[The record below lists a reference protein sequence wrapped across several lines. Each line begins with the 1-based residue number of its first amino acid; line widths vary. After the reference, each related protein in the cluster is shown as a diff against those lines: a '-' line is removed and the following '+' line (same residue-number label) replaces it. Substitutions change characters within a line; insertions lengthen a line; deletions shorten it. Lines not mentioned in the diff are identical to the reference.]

1 MFTIIN
7 GRKITARR
15 FFLEALTNAHEE
27 LAALGI
33 GFGDKLGFVLSDET
47 SGSWRSEA
55 YQRQLLEKGSSKT
68 MYSNHRRGTAV
79 DCAADWPYI
88 KRIRPTMNKY
98 GLVND
103 LAYITAVDPL
113 TGKTKTGRPIET
125 DDDKFPGS
133 VPWDG
138 GHFNWKSNTEAQKYE
153 IINKLPVTL
162 NQFSMN
168 QYDGQIL
175 FMAEKGHPGIS
186 GAFAGV
192 YPDEETHILEKHIIK
207 KERAGLAAIHP
218 LIGARKAVSVDLHTW
233 DSIPTGKDF

>member
-7 GRKITARR
+7 GRKIIARR
-15 FFLEALTNAHEE
+15 FFLEALTKAHEE

-33 GFGDKLGFVLSDET
+33 GFGDKKGFVLSDET

-55 YQRQLLEKGSSKT
+55 YQRQLVERGSSKT

-103 LAYITAVDPL
+103 LAYITAIDPY
-113 TGKTKTGRPIET
+113 TGKTKTGQPIKT
-125 DDDKFPGS
+125 DDDQFTGS

-138 GHFNWKSNTEAQKYE
+138 GHWNWKSNTEAQKYD
-153 IINKLPVTL
+153 IINKLPITL
-162 NQFSMN
+162 NQLSMN

-175 FMAEKGHPGIS
+175 FMAEAGLPES
-186 GAFAGV
+186 GSFAGV
-192 YPDEETHILEKHIIK
+192 YPNQDTHVLEKHTIK
-207 KERAGLAAIHP
+207 KDRAGLAAIHP
-218 LIGARKAVSVDLHTW
+218 LLGGKKAIAVDRVTW
-233 DSIPTGKDF
+233 DKIPSGSDF

>member
-1 MFTIIN
+1 MDELVFTIIN

-15 FFLEALTNAHEE
+15 FFIEALTKAHEE
-27 LAALGI
+27 LVALGI
-33 GFGDKLGFVLSDET
+33 GIGDKKGFVLSDET

-55 YQRQLLEKGSSKT
+55 YQRQLVEKGSSKT

-88 KRIRPTMNKY
+88 NRIRLTMNKH

-103 LAYITAVDPL
+103 LAYVGN
-113 TGKTKTGRPIET
+113 GKA

-138 GHFNWKSNTEAQKYE
+138 GHWNWKSNVEAQRYD

-175 FMAEKGHPGIS
+175 FMAEAGQPES

-192 YPDEETHILEKHIIK
+192 YPNPDTHVLEKHIIK
-207 KERAGLAAIHP
+207 KDRAGLAAIHP
-218 LIGARKAVSVDLHTW
+218 LLGGKKAMAVDLRTW
-233 DSIPTGKDF
+233 NSIPTGKEF

>member
-1 MFTIIN
+1 MDELMFTIIN
-7 GRKITARR
+7 GRKIIARR
-15 FFLEALTNAHEE
+15 FFLEALTKAHEE
-27 LAALGI
+27 LVRLGI

-47 SGSWRSEA
+47 SGSWRSES
-55 YQRQLLEKGSSKT
+55 YQRQLVERGSSKT

-103 LAYITAVDPL
+103 LAYLSKD
-113 TGKTKTGRPIET
+113 GRV
-125 DDDKFPGS
+125 DDDQLPGYF
-133 VPWDG
+133 PWDG
-138 GHFNWKSNTEAQKYE
+138 GHYQWKSNTEAQKYD

-175 FMAEKGHPGIS
+175 FMAQEGFPES
-186 GAFAGV
+186 GSFAGV
-192 YPDEETHILEKHIIK
+192 YREEKHLIK

-218 LIGARKAVSVDLHTW
+218 LLGGKKAVTVDKAIW
-233 DSIPTGKDF
+233 DAIPTGKDF